1 MPTVFNTGSTLTL
14 TINSIDRSAQITS
27 ARLNVAE
34 SRNRYKLIGGSESQS
49 VVDTV
54 ATLDASIILDWSS
67 GTSDFADALWTA
79 YSSAP
84 NTSIAFV
91 LTSNGQTFTG
101 ALYPNMPP
109 VGGAADDIHT
119 WDTTFQLTGVP
130 TKS

>member
-1 MPTVFNTGSTLTL
+1 MATTFNTGSTLTL

-34 SRNRYKLIGGSESQS
+34 SRNRYKLIGNTEAQK
-49 VVDTV
+49 VVDSV

-84 NTSIAFV
+84 DTSIAFV